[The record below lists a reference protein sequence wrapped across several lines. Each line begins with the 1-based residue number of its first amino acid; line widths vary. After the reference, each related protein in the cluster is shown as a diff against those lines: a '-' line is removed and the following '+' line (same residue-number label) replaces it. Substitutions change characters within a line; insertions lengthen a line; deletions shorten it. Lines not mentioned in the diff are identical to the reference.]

1 MVSLAIA
8 SMARALDSG
17 LIVIE
22 AVVGAGGIICAGR
35 IKRMRLEGLEGAGGS
50 LLIGGVRIKR
60 RRERRGCSS
69 RSSLNGVDV
78 VGSCNSW
85 SSSSTNS
92 VIG

>member
-35 IKRMRLEGLEGAGGS
+35 IKRMRLEWLEGAGGS
-50 LLIGGVRIKR
+50 LLIESNDVGNVVVVPHAHLL
-60 RRERRGCSS
+60 RESMS
-69 RSSLNGVDV
+69 
-78 VGSCNSW
+78 
-85 SSSSTNS
+85 
-92 VIG
+92 